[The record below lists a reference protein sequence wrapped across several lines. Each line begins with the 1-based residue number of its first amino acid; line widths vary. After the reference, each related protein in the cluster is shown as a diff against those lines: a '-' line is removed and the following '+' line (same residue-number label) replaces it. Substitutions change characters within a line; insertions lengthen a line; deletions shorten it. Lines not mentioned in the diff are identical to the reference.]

1 MFKKLNLDDRLVLGP
16 VPAKGSLFALPV
28 LIHPQLA
35 EQNFPT
41 SPVLPHFSLV
51 HKELARMLDGEDAQ
65 QSYVVLDRMVS
76 PSFLSS
82 TLAKNIDQMTSTLV
96 NGHVLE
102 QEDPYFQL
110 EDWITDNGIH
120 KSKHVLG
127 FIAGAIYRRDE
138 DPNDL
143 SLLTPQIWSQSIQ
156 KKRIE
161 SLLSQGSSMLVHQV
175 LAPSSFE
182 DALFT
187 GFEGLC
193 RMYLNFHGED
203 AHVDADLKQDGSIVL
218 IVSAGHALTEFDIG
232 TGTLEMPQVEELLQ
246 RLNKV
251 RDNTPVAFARAFKG
265 MGEQSTSRFH

>member
-1 MFKKLNLDDRLVLGP
+1 MLKKLNLDDRLVFGP
-16 VPAKGSLFALPV
+16 VPAKASLFALPV

-35 EQNFPT
+35 GESFPT
-41 SPVLPHFSLV
+41 SPVLPHFA
-51 HKELARMLDGEDAQ
+51 HIHNELARMLDGDDEQ
-65 QSYVVLDRMVS
+65 QSYVVLDRLVS

-82 TLAKNIDQMTSTLV
+82 TLANNVDQMTSTLV

-120 KSKHVLG
+120 NSKRVIG

-143 SLLTPQIWSQSIQ
+143 SLLTPYVWSQSAQ

-182 DALFT
+182 EALFT

-193 RMYLNFHGED
+193 RMYLNFHGEN
-203 AHVDADLKQDGSIVL
+203 AHVDADFKPDGSIIL
-218 IVSAGHALTEFDIG
+218 SIHADHGVTEFEIG
-232 TGTLEMPQVEELLQ
+232 TGTLDMPRVEELLM
-246 RLNKV
+246 RLNSI
-251 RDNTPVAFARAFKG
+251 REDTPIAFARAFKNITNL
-265 MGEQSTSRFH
+265 STPKFH

>member
-1 MFKKLNLDDRLVLGP
+1 MFKKLNLDDRLVIGP
-16 VPAKGSLFALPV
+16 VPAKASLFALPV

-35 EQNFPT
+35 GQSFPS

-51 HKELARMLDGEDAQ
+51 HKELARMLDGEDEQ

-82 TLAKNIDQMTSTLV
+82 TLANNIDQMTSTLV

-143 SLLTPQIWSQSIQ
+143 SLLTPQVWSQSIQ
-156 KKRIE
+156 KKHIE

-182 DALFT
+182 EALFT

-203 AHVDADLKQDGSIVL
+203 ACVDADLKQDGSIVL
-218 IVSAGHALTEFDIG
+218 AVRAGHALTEIDIG
-232 TGTLEMPQVEELLQ
+232 TGTLEMPRVEELLQ
-246 RLNKV
+246 RLNKL
-251 RDNTPVAFARAFKG
+251 RDDTPVAFARAFKD
-265 MGEQSTSRFH
+265 MGEQSAPRFH